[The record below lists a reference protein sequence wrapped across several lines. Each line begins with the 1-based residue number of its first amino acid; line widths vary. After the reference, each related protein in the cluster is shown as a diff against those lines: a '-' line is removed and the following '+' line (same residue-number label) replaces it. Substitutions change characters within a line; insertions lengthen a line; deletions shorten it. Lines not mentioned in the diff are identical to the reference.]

1 MNKREDLIERIQNCY
16 VRLSKSQKVIAQYI
30 VNNYEKAVFMT
41 SKDIAKELKIS
52 ESTVVRF
59 ATELGYNGFPELKI
73 ALQEFVKGKLTTLQ
87 RLEITKETNEEKL
100 LEEVL
105 NLDIGSVKQTLNE
118 VDVGTFKKVVDYIL
132 NARKIY
138 IVGLRTSTVIAEYMG
153 FYLNL
158 LRDNVIVVKRGVSDL
173 FEQILR
179 VEREDLVIG
188 IGFPRYS
195 RRTVDLLK
203 YAKSQGATV
212 IALTDSFISPLAR
225 IADEVLTAKNSIISF
240 VDSLVAPLSLVNA
253 IVVAVGTR
261 ERETITGVFEKL
273 ENIWEEYEVYLT
285 KF

>member
-1 MNKREDLIERIQNCY
+1 MNKKEDLIERIQNCY
-16 VRLSKSQKVIAQYI
+16 AHLSKSQKMIAQYI

-59 ATELGYNGFPELKI
+59 ASELGYNGFPELKT

-87 RLEITKETNEEKL
+87 RLEITKESNEEKL
-100 LEEVL
+100 LAEVL
-105 NLDIGSVKQTLNE
+105 NLDIGSIKQTLNE
-118 VDVGTFKKVVDYIL
+118 VDVGTFKKVVDCIL

>member
-1 MNKREDLIERIQNCY
+1 M
-16 VRLSKSQKVIAQYI
+16 IAQYI

-59 ATELGYNGFPELKI
+59 ASELGYNGFPELKT

-87 RLEITKETNEEKL
+87 RLEITKESNEEKL
-100 LEEVL
+100 LAEVL
-105 NLDIGSVKQTLNE
+105 NLDIGSIKQTLNE
-118 VDVGTFKKVVDYIL
+118 VDVGTFKKVVDCIL